1 MAGPFDDL
9 VTGNV
14 PITPEGMALR
24 QRMALAMIGRDR
36 KGYPKNPGEGLTA
49 IGDALGERSQMNQ
62 LVAQMSQ
69 LERAS
74 ANRGVRPA
82 VLPAAPA
89 AVPGSN
95 DPSTGQQS
103 AAPAPVQTADAAP
116 WLTGGQV
123 SLPPPQASASG
134 SPFPD
139 VAQDTADASPQLP
152 PTAPP
157 VQDAS
162 VSPPQQDLSYPQT
175 AANIPSDIVSDVPD
189 PGVQRASLPPPDPNI
204 RARIAGAL
212 QARQGGPQQ
221 NPMLAGQS
229 PASIPSTFS
238 PDDLGSPPDLNNRPI
253 EMPNIQLAQ
262 AQPPYQRGSLREV
275 PITGIKPSGAPSE
288 PVPEAPKQPRT
299 EEMPYVP
306 PKFEKPPRMADPG
319 SQEIDYMKAANDP
332 GVLPSYQKQYAAE
345 ALRMAEKRKLDHDQ
359 AMKAYESRDF
369 MLKQAQ
375 ERAAKDAETKLNL
388 QKLEDEKQQRQYTE
402 RIQRHLG
409 GRNPAT
415 IEENL
420 YKSRASVAN
429 IPAITQSLQRVN
441 AVVDKMYTGPTADV
455 NTFLSQL
462 LPTFPGG
469 FDPAKGTATQQFRT
483 AMTDIMAAHRAAVV
497 GPGSQSGPELALLQK
512 STASDAKL
520 NIDTIKES
528 LQAAERLMIKTAI
541 AHQQEVHNYA
551 GNFDADRT
559 RSVFGSFGV
568 PGMIDVVPPRTVGK
582 LMQHA
587 DDKQAKDDF
596 DETYHT
602 PGLADRLIQRELMR
616 QGARR

>member
-1 MAGPFDDL
+1 MAWPFDDGS

-14 PITPEGMALR
+14 PVTPEGMALR
-24 QRMALAMIGRDR
+24 QRMALAMLGRDR
-36 KGYPKNPGEGLTA
+36 KGYPKNVGEGLTA

-82 VLPAAPA
+82 ALPAAPA

-162 VSPPQQDLSYPQT
+162 VAPPQQDLSYPQT
-175 AANIPSDIVSDVPD
+175 AANIPSDIISDVPD

-229 PASIPSTFS
+229 PASMPSTFS

-253 EMPNIQLAQ
+253 EMPNIQLAE
-262 AQPPYQRGSLREV
+262 AGTKPAAPVSLPPPDQMPPAVKL
-275 PITGIKPSGAPSE
+275 PGAPGE
-288 PVPEAPKQPRT
+288 PVPAAPREARPVETPYSTPR
-299 EEMPYVP
+299 
-306 PKFEKPPRMADPG
+306 FEKPPRMADPG
-319 SQEIDYMKAANDP
+319 PQELDYMKAANDP
-332 GVLPSYQKQYAAE
+332 GVLGSYQKMYAAE
-345 ALRMAEKRKLDHDQ
+345 AQRMAEKRKLDHDQ
-359 AMKAYESRDF
+359 AMTAYKTRDEL
-369 MLKQAQ
+369 LKTGQ
-375 ERAAKDAETKLNL
+375 ERASRSTEIELNR
-388 QKLEDEKQQRQYTE
+388 QALEDAKQQRERTE
-402 RIQRHLG
+402 RISRVFGPSGIAPHEKSIDDSYKNVAGLAHQNKAINEIRTSLNDDRMFTGSTADLQNTRAKLLHAFGWRL
-409 GRNPAT
+409 NP
-415 IEENL
+415 
-420 YKSRASVAN
+420 
-429 IPAITQSLQRVN
+429 
-441 AVVDKMYTGPTADV
+441 AVVDTERFATLMAPIVAANRRMISGNQNISDKDVETA
-455 NTFLSQL
+455 LKAS
-462 LPTFPGG
+462 GG
-469 FDPAKGTATQQFRT
+469 DP
-483 AMTDIMAAHRAAVV
+483 
-497 GPGSQSGPELALLQK
+497 
-512 STASDAKL
+512 KL
-520 NIDTIKES
+520 EKES
-528 LQAAERLMIKTAI
+528 LLTILDDLQEGSI
-541 AHQQEVHNYA
+541 ALATEHQRKIHDLTGALGEKDYEARMYNQ
-551 GNFDADRT
+551 R
-559 RSVFGSFGV
+559 GV
-568 PGMIDVVPPRTVGK
+568 PNMEQMVRDEDVQRLVAGS
-582 LMQHA
+582 
-587 DDKQAKDDF
+587 KDPKVHKMF
-596 DETYHT
+596 DEAYHT
-602 PGLADRLIQRELMR
+602 PGLSLRVLST
-616 QGARR
+616 RR